1 MPLNYLEWND
11 LLAENFFYEEMA
23 SREVILFGDVDLI
36 NKLGKPYGS
45 DFYDFI
51 TKLKKGPDYIH
62 QNYTDIY
69 RMAYETYR
77 NRKNFDFPYPPYV
90 AYLVLFVC
98 AATIEGEF
106 NVNAYYPRLKK
117 LLGNH
122 DEISINH
129 NIVPRMARLW
139 SGLEFWSKNIK
150 GEELGRFTKRVRG
163 GNVHVGIP
171 LSQTIISEEER
182 KKLPHVFSKSNLDP
196 NDLPSEETLKHKLK
210 TNGEQFLKRR
220 TISLLNTSEE
230 GEKQLVNAFI
240 DFVLEEL
247 ENWDGRFENEVN
259 EGGSTHRTT
268 VAKTPQH
275 QEVTNVYIRICLKQ
289 DFGMYSQSLR
299 IKTKNQ
305 YPENDLEF
313 RIEGFNGTLT
323 CFETS
328 QPGWS
333 SRLEKNVDDIEGTS
347 DVFQFDWLKGDKI
360 FDHENKWAAKL
371 RPANVR
377 VFLPG
382 RWEGLDEDWIEAQ
395 HLEYG
400 CEFFVACHGSTSE
413 EVLEWGN
420 RYTDFFEAV
429 NGNAFPSEWSLFHG
443 KNAKQSNNK
452 YDVLTLPQNVHL
464 RVRGGVK
471 VGKGNQ
477 YLYFAPPYIVLEG
490 SKGDEVIRLDD
501 IEISRDQNENDLRYE
516 LPKNLEAGKTLAIQ
530 VTKNGDKICHT
541 RTIRL
546 IKPVL
551 TEDFSKVPKRDK
563 FGDIIDDNFTLN
575 DYVQGAVVYGQSS
588 EWFRDVP
595 TSLPTYLSNIII
607 FIGLI
612 PGQIVKWPGEDLP
625 IGWEPVWAISK
636 SKRDLEVHFCG
647 KREYVDKIPS
657 KKSTCDVKKT
667 KEWKKYIFTN
677 RKTNKIPSLPRLKEL
692 WKKYEMVA
700 ENVR

>member
-1 MPLNYLEWND
+1 MSLNYIEWND
-11 LLAENFFYEEMA
+11 LLAEYFFNEKMA
-23 SREVILFGDVDLI
+23 SREVILFADVDLI
-36 NKLGKPYGS
+36 NLLGKRYGS
-45 DFYDFI
+45 DFFDFI
-51 TKLKKGPDYIH
+51 IKLKNGPDYIH

-77 NRKNFDFPYPPYV
+77 NSENLVFPYPPYV

-98 AATIEGEF
+98 AATIDGDF
-106 NVNAYYPRLKK
+106 NVNAYYPRLIK

-122 DEISINH
+122 DENSINH
-129 NIVPRMARLW
+129 NIVPKMAKLW
-139 SGLEFWSKNIK
+139 SNLEFWSKNIK

-182 KKLPHVFSKSNLDP
+182 KKLPLIFSKSNLDP
-196 NDLPSEETLKHKLK
+196 NDLPSEETLKHKLNA
-210 TNGEQFLKRR
+210 NGGQFLKKR

-230 GEKQLVNAFI
+230 GEKQLLNAFI

-259 EGGSTHRTT
+259 TIAKISQHR
-268 VAKTPQH
+268 
-275 QEVTNVYIRICLKQ
+275 EVTIVYIRTCLKK

-313 RIEGFNGTLT
+313 RVEGLNGTLR

-333 SRLEKNVDDIEGTS
+333 TRLDKNVDDIKETS
-347 DVFQFDWLKGDKI
+347 DIFQFDWLKGVEIYDP
-360 FDHENKWAAKL
+360 ENKWAAKL
-371 RPANVR
+371 RPAKVR

-413 EVLEWGN
+413 DVMEWGSRN
-420 RYTDFFEAV
+420 TDIFEAV
-429 NGNAFPSEWSLFHG
+429 NGKGLPSNWSLFHG
-443 KNAKQSNNK
+443 KNAKLSNNK
-452 YDVLTLPQNVHL
+452 YDVLTLPQNVNL
-464 RVRGGVK
+464 RIRGGVK

-501 IEISRDQNENDLRYE
+501 IEISRDKNENDLRYE
-516 LPKNLEAGKTLAIQ
+516 LPKNLEAGKTLTIE
-530 VTKNGDKICHT
+530 VTKNGDKICNT

-551 TEDFSKVPKRDK
+551 IEDFSKVPKRDK
-563 FGDIIDDNFTLN
+563 FGDIIDDNSTLN
-575 DYVQGAVVYGQSS
+575 GYVQGAVVYGQSS
-588 EWFRDVP
+588 ECFSDVP
-595 TSLPTYLSNIII
+595 TSLPTYLSNRII
-607 FIGLI
+607 FIGFI
-612 PGQIVKWPGEDLP
+612 PGQIVKWPEEGLP
-625 IGWEPVWAISK
+625 IEWEPVWAISK
-636 SKRDLEVHFCG
+636 SKRDLEIHFCG
-647 KREYVDKIPS
+647 KREYLEKIPNKES
-657 KKSTCDVKKT
+657 IYDRKKT
-667 KEWKKYIFTN
+667 KEWKKYIFIN
-677 RKTNKIPSLPRLKEL
+677 RNKNKIPSLPRLKEL
-692 WKKYEMVA
+692 WIKYEKVA
-700 ENVR
+700 EDVR